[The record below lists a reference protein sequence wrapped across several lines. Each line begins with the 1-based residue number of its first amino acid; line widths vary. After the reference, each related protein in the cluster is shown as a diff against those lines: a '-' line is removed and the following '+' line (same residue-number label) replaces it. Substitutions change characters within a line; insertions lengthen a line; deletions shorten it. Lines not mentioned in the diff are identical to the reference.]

1 MSIGLSSRRLCLALA
16 LLLLSVPPAEAGEG
30 LLHGKGIFWRIEG
43 KGAKPSHILGTF
55 HTADQRVLDLTATIG
70 DALKAASSVTLERVM
85 TYEDGLKV
93 QEAMAL
99 SGRRDLQDILG
110 KKLFNEVALAARAY
124 RMRPSD
130 LRGMKPWA
138 VYLML
143 GSPPGEA
150 IRQGMGTPFLDYML
164 QQAGEQMG
172 KPVYG
177 LERVEDVFGFFDQLS
192 RAQQVAL
199 VEAALRFNYHVD
211 NHFHKALRYY
221 LRADMAGLMAYFDR
235 QYRMKDQTL
244 AALIQAHFIDERNA
258 VMVRNMQ
265 KQLKTGRAFIAVG
278 AAHLPGEKG
287 VLHLLE
293 KRGYRVTRVY

>member
-1 MSIGLSSRRLCLALA
+1 MSVGLSSRRLCLALTI
-16 LLLLSVPPAEAGEG
+16 LFLSIAPAGAADP
-30 LLHGKGIFWRIEG
+30 LLHGQGIFWRIEG

-70 DALKAASSVTLERVM
+70 EALRAARSVTLERVM
-85 TYEDGLKV
+85 TYDDGLKV
-93 QEAMAL
+93 QEAMML
-99 SGRRDLQDILG
+99 DGRRDLEQILG
-110 KKLFNEVALAARAY
+110 RKLFNEVALAARAY
-124 RMRPSD
+124 RMRPAD
-130 LRGMKPWA
+130 LRRLKPWA
-138 VYLML
+138 VYLLL

-164 QQAGEQMG
+164 QQAAEQMG

-177 LERVEDVFGFFDQLS
+177 LERVEDVFGFFDELS
-192 RAQQVAL
+192 RERQVTL
-199 VEAALRFNYHVD
+199 VQAALRFNYYVD
-211 NHFHKALRYY
+211 NHFYKALRFY

-235 QYRMKDQTL
+235 QYRLEDQGL
-244 AALIQAHFIDERNA
+244 AAVLQARFIDERNA

-265 KQLKTGRAFIAVG
+265 KQLKAGRAFVAVG

-293 KRGYRVTRVY
+293 KRGYTVTRVY

>member
-16 LLLLSVPPAEAGEG
+16 LLLLSVVPAGAAEQM
-30 LLHGKGIFWRIEG
+30 LHGQGIFWRIEG

-55 HTADQRVLDLTATIG
+55 HTADQRVLDLTAEIG
-70 DALKAASSVTLERVM
+70 DALKAASSMTLERVM
-85 TYEDGLKV
+85 TYEDGIRV

-99 SGRRDLQDILG
+99 NGRRDLRQILG

-124 RMRPSD
+124 RVRPAD
-130 LRGMKPWA
+130 LLGMKPWA
-138 VYLML
+138 VYMLL

-164 QQAGEQMG
+164 QQAAEQMG

-177 LERVEDVFGFFDQLS
+177 LERVEEVFGFFNELTRKQEI
-192 RAQQVAL
+192 AL
-199 VEAALRFNYHVD
+199 VEAALRFNYYVD
-211 NHFHKALRYY
+211 NHFYKALRFY
-221 LRADMAGLMAYFDR
+221 LRADMDGLMAYFDR
-235 QYRMKDQTL
+235 EFRMEDEGL
-244 AALIQAHFIDERNA
+244 AALFQARFIDERNA

-265 KQLKTGRAFIAVG
+265 KQLKKGRAFVAVG
-278 AAHLPGEKG
+278 AAHLPGKKG

-293 KRGYRVTRVY
+293 QRGYTVTRIY